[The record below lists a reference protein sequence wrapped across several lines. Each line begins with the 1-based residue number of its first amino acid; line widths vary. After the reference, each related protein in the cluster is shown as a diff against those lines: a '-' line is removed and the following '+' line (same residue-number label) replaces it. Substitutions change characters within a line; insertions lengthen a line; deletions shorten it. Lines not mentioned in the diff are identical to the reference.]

1 MISYLARRVATAL
14 LTVFV
19 VVSLSFFMIRL
30 MPGNVMDYL
39 VNQLSRQGNLTTQEI
54 QQQVNAIYG
63 VMPTSPAWK
72 QYFQYIWHV
81 CQGNFGTSISH
92 PGESVSHIIASALP
106 WTVFS
111 VGVALIVSF
120 VIGIAVGTV
129 MAAAQASRFTKV
141 VTLVVSFLSAVP
153 NYLVAILLLYFL
165 TEIHH
170 LFPQGGA
177 YGAGIPV
184 GWNLPF
190 VASVVRHSALP
201 IASYALIGFGGWAL
215 QMKGSAISTLG
226 AEYVRVAEARGLGR
240 RRIMQS
246 YVGRNSLL
254 PQVTLLALSLGFMFG
269 GSVFIE
275 QFFNYPGVGYY
286 LVTAV
291 NSRDYSLMMGCFVL
305 ITTSVVFSN
314 LLVDL
319 MYPVI
324 DPRIAKPG
332 AGRKAGT
339 EDPRDVEERAVPVG
353 GTMA

>member
-1 MISYLARRVATAL
+1 MISYVAKRVATA
-14 LTVFV
+14 VFIIFV

-30 MPGNVMDYL
+30 MPGNVMEFL
-39 VNQLSRQGNLTTQEI
+39 ENQLARQGDLTTQQI

-63 VMPTSPAWK
+63 VLPSAPVWR
-72 QYFQYIWHV
+72 QYLEYLAHI

-92 PGESVSHIIASALP
+92 PGQSVAHIIANALP
-106 WTVFS
+106 WTLFS
-111 VGVALIVSF
+111 VGVSLIVSF
-120 VIGIAVGTV
+120 VVGIAVGTV
-129 MAAAQASRFTKV
+129 MAAAQSSRFTKFI
-141 VTLVVSFLSAVP
+141 TLVVSFLSAVP
-153 NYLVAILLLYFL
+153 NYLIAILLIYFL
-165 TEIHH
+165 TDTHK

-177 YGAGIPV
+177 YEAGVPI

-190 VASVVRHSALP
+190 LSSVIRHSVLP
-201 IASYALIGFGGWAL
+201 IASYAIVGFGGWAL

-275 QFFNYPGVGYY
+275 QFFNYPGIGYY
-286 LVTAV
+286 LISAV

-305 ITTSVVFSN
+305 ITVSVVFSN
-314 LLVDL
+314 LIVDL
-319 MYPVI
+319 LYPLI
-324 DPRIAKPG
+324 DPRIARPSL
-332 AGRKAGT
+332 GRKGRSAA
-339 EDPRDVEERAVPVG
+339 PREIEEQPAPVG